1 MAQFFDLAS
10 LTLGDLNATAKG
22 CKTVPFSLAN
32 GAAIFF
38 STEALRVV
46 YEPSAFGDT
55 ESTRVNINWRLTDEL
70 EESFGELDEAILKLV
85 SSQALKLFGAA
96 RTIEQLRECY
106 TPIVKRSEKWPA
118 QFKAKMNLEEPA
130 KCRIWSEEGQLR
142 EPPNPWVNCL
152 TKPKLRL
159 RSLYIMGR
167 QFGPVL
173 ELTDLQICEE
183 SSSVAACPF

>member
-1 MAQFFDLAS
+1 MAQFFDLAD

-46 YEPSAFGDT
+46 YEPSAFGDA
-55 ESTRVNINWRLTDEL
+55 ECSRVNISWRLTDEL
-70 EESFGELDEAILKLV
+70 EEAFGELDEAILKLV

-118 QFKAKMNLEEPA
+118 QFKAKMNLQEPNRTKMWDEA
-130 KCRIWSEEGQLR
+130 QVERPAPEKWLGALVKPRIRVRGI
-142 EPPNPWVNCL
+142 
-152 TKPKLRL
+152 
-159 RSLYIMGR
+159 YFMGSAN
-167 QFGPVL
+167 FGAVL
-173 ELTDLQICEE
+173 EATDVQVLQEARV
-183 SSSVAACPF
+183 SCPF